1 MTTAINDTRAIRGG
15 QMKGKESEVL
25 PPSGLVRIKKPS
37 FRTQKL
43 EIRRA
48 HIKRHHLA

>member
-1 MTTAINDTRAIRGG
+1 MTHKLWEEGQG

-37 FRTQKL
+37 FHTKAWNK
-43 EIRRA
+43 EGA
-48 HIKRHHLA
+48 Y